1 MPKYTRDRALDQAGR
16 GPPVPRGRTRAL
28 ASAAVKPPLQSA
40 TGRAFAR
47 AGLLGN
53 PSDAYAGKA
62 IAFSVRNFSAR
73 VSVEPSDRSV
83 IGDQTVA
90 PLLEATLARYASHAG
105 TRLQPLRIDV
115 ESDIPFQVGLSGSS
129 AIVIAALRALAAAHG
144 SELSPF
150 DQAELALAVEV
161 EDLGIAAGPMDR
173 VVQAYEGLYLMD
185 FRSERTPGAY
195 TPLDP
200 GMLPPMLI
208 VWDPSG
214 GASSGV
220 VHADV
225 RERWRRGDPD
235 LRRAMERF
243 PQLVDAGIDALRQ
256 GDFARFRTAVDRNFD
271 HRCEWFP
278 VADRDRE
285 MVAIARARGAG
296 AKQCGSGGACLVV
309 LTSQAQAPT
318 LDSDYRL
325 AGYRTLRP
333 VIEDPT

>member
-1 MPKYTRDRALDQAGR
+1 MEHPL
-16 GPPVPRGRTRAL
+16 RTG
-28 ASAAVKPPLQSA
+28 

-53 PSDAYAGKA
+53 PSDAYGGKT

-73 VSVEPSDRSV
+73 VSVRPSDRN
-83 IGDQTVA
+83 IIENHAAA
-90 PLLEATLARYASHAG
+90 PLIEATLTRYASHTG
-105 TRLQPLRIDV
+105 TRIPPLRIGV

-129 AIVIAALRALAAAHG
+129 AIVIATLRALAAAHA
-144 SELSPF
+144 SDLSAF

-173 VVQAYEGLYLMD
+173 VVQAYEGLILMD

-195 TPLDP
+195 TQLDP
-200 GMLPPMLI
+200 GSLPSMLI
-208 VWDPSG
+208 AWDPSG
-214 GASSGV
+214 GTASGV

-225 RERWRRGDPD
+225 RERWQRGEDD
-235 LRRAMERF
+235 LRTAMEEFPRF
-243 PQLVDAGIDALRQ
+243 VDTGIDALRQ
-256 GDFARFRTAVDRNFD
+256 GDFRLLRTAVDRNFD

-278 VADRDRE
+278 VAERDRE

-309 LTSQAQAPT
+309 LNSETETPT
-318 LDSDYRL
+318 LEADYRL
-325 AGYRTLRP
+325 AGYRTIRP
-333 VIEDPT
+333 VIEDPP